1 MKVRPKSRKARQT
14 RAALKKAGIWIF
26 LVAFVVSVV
35 GVALVVTVGR

>member
-14 RAALKKAGIWIF
+14 RQALKRAGIWVF
-26 LVAFVVSVV
+26 LVIFVISVV